1 VAQHPSATFVVVS
14 HNPARQ
20 AEMQRRAAALGV
32 SRNLHFAGRVSEEQ
46 KLALMR
52 AASCLVLPSR
62 YEGFGLPLLEAMQ
75 AGVPLVASRIP
86 VVDEIV
92 ADGQSGLLVEFEN
105 PAALAAGIA
114 RLLGDAQLRT
124 QLIAGG
130 RERLARD
137 FEEERLLG
145 RLLECYAAAMRTR

>member
-1 VAQHPSATFVVVS
+1 
-14 HNPARQ
+14 
-20 AEMQRRAAALGV
+20 MQQRAAALGV
-32 SRNLHFAGRVSEEQ
+32 SCNLHFAGRVTEEQ

-62 YEGFGLPLLEAMQ
+62 YEGFGLPLVEAMQ

-92 ADGQSGLLVEFEN
+92 TDGESGLLVEFEN
-105 PAALAAGIA
+105 PAALADGIA
-114 RLLGDAQLRT
+114 RLLGDARLRAR
-124 QLIAGG
+124 LIAGG

-137 FEEERLLG
+137 FDEERLLE
-145 RLLECYAAAMRTR
+145 RLLSSYAAAMRSKQII